1 MKKVFISVL
10 VASSSLLMSS
20 CYCDKLAVGNVSHDE
35 PLVHVASQR
44 NHHFIGGLVV
54 NHDRV
59 DNQLPNVENYVVER
73 KITFWDGFVT
83 CITCGIYT
91 PSTTKYY
98 VPKKNPN
105 VVVEKEKFMSKGYK
119 GHLNK

>member
-44 NHHFIGGLVV
+44 NHHFIGG
-54 NHDRV
+54 
-59 DNQLPNVENYVVER
+59 
-73 KITFWDGFVT
+73 
-83 CITCGIYT
+83 
-91 PSTTKYY
+91 
-98 VPKKNPN
+98 
-105 VVVEKEKFMSKGYK
+105 
-119 GHLNK
+119 